1 MHCDWHLT
9 KWSYIRLTFPEKDR
23 DMAQISTGKPA
34 PRPRRNLVA
43 EVADGLR
50 AQITEGRFAVGDRL
64 PSEAQL
70 TDAFS
75 VSRTV
80 VREAIAALRAD
91 GLVEPRQG
99 AGVFVLEP
107 VAAAQKPFQI
117 VDLDKISSII
127 EMLELR
133 TAVEME
139 AAALAAAR
147 RSPAQEEEI
156 YEAESEIR
164 ALAEAGHATTEA
176 DFRFHLAIAR
186 AANNPRFAEF
196 LSVLGAT
203 VIPRSA
209 LQSVGRQRSSDS
221 YIALI
226 SGEHRA
232 IADAIAAGD
241 PDTARDAMRHHL
253 KGSQQRYR
261 NLLRDSSK

>member
-1 MHCDWHLT
+1 
-9 KWSYIRLTFPEKDR
+9 
-23 DMAQISTGKPA
+23 MAESLKNKKPSTA
-34 PRPRRNLVA
+34 RRNLVA
-43 EVADGLR
+43 EVVAQLR
-50 AQITEGRFAVGDRL
+50 ARIVNGEAQTGDRL

-70 TDAFS
+70 TEAYS

-80 VREAIAALRAD
+80 IREAIAALRAD
-91 GLVEPRQG
+91 GLVEARQG

-107 VAAAQKPFQI
+107 KEVAQRPFQI
-117 VDLDKISSII
+117 VDVDKISSII

-133 TAVEME
+133 SAVEME
-139 AAALAAAR
+139 AAALAATR

-164 ALAEAGHATTEA
+164 ALATKGLPTTEA
-176 DFRFHLAIAR
+176 DFRFHKSIAK
-186 AANNPRFAEF
+186 AANNPRFVEF
-196 LSVLGAT
+196 LDVLGQP

-209 LQSVGRQRSSDS
+209 LQSGDRHRSPEA

-226 SGEHRA
+226 SEEHRA

-241 PDTARDAMRHHL
+241 PEAARDAMRLHL

-261 NLLRDSSK
+261 NMLRGS

>member
-1 MHCDWHLT
+1 
-9 KWSYIRLTFPEKDR
+9 
-23 DMAQISTGKPA
+23 MAQVSTDNTA
-34 PRPRRNLVA
+34 PRVRRNLVA
-43 EVADGLR
+43 EVASNLR
-50 AQITEGRFAVGDRL
+50 TRIINGEVQVGDRL

-70 TDAFS
+70 TAEFS

-80 VREAIAALRAD
+80 IREAIATLRAD
-91 GLVEPRQG
+91 NLVEPRQG

-107 VAAAQKPFQI
+107 EESTQRPFQI
-117 VDLDKISSII
+117 VDADKISSII

-133 TAVEME
+133 AAVEME

-156 YEAESEIR
+156 YEAEANIR
-164 ALAEAGHATTEA
+164 ALAKQGLATTDA
-176 DFRFHLAIAR
+176 DFQFHRAIAA

-196 LSVLGAT
+196 LDLLGQT

-209 LQSVGRQRSSDS
+209 LQASGGQRSPDS

-241 PDTARDAMRHHL
+241 PDAARDAMRQHL

-261 NLLRDSSK
+261 NMLRESSK

>member
-1 MHCDWHLT
+1 MKQT
-9 KWSYIRLTFPEKDR
+9 R
-23 DMAQISTGKPA
+23 MQKPA
-34 PRPRRNLVA
+34 PRARRNLVA
-43 EVADGLR
+43 EVVQELR
-50 AQITEGRFAVGDRL
+50 DQIGGGAFAVGDRL

-70 TDAFS
+70 TESFS

-80 VREAIAALRAD
+80 IREAIATLRAD

-107 VAAAQKPFQI
+107 VEAAQRPFQI

-139 AAALAAAR
+139 AAAR

-156 YEAESEIR
+156 YDAEAEVR
-164 ALAEAGHATTEA
+164 ALAREGQATTEA
-176 DFRFHLAIAR
+176 DFRFHRAVAL
-186 AANNPRFAEF
+186 AANNPRFVEF
-196 LSVLGAT
+196 LDVMGPT
-203 VIPRSA
+203 VIPRSN
-209 LQSVGRQRSSDS
+209 LQVSASQRSPES

-241 PDTARDAMRHHL
+241 AGAARDAMRKHL

-261 NLLRDSSK
+261 SLLRDSSK

>member
-1 MHCDWHLT
+1 
-9 KWSYIRLTFPEKDR
+9 
-23 DMAQISTGKPA
+23 MAMASNSKSQ
-34 PRPRRNLVA
+34 PRARGNLVA
-43 EVADGLR
+43 DVVATLRRQIENGEV
-50 AQITEGRFAVGDRL
+50 TPGDRL

-70 TDAFS
+70 TERFG

-99 AGVFVLEP
+99 SGVFVLEP
-107 VAAAQKPFQI
+107 EAIAPRPFQI
-117 VDLDKISSII
+117 VDSERISSIV

-133 TAVEME
+133 SAVEIE

-147 RSPAQEEEI
+147 RSPAQEDEI
-156 YEAESEIR
+156 YDAESEVR
-164 ALAEAGHATTEA
+164 RRAEAGEPTAEA
-176 DFRFHLAIAR
+176 DLRFHLAVAD
-186 AANNPRFAEF
+186 ATNNPRFREF
-196 LSVLGAT
+196 LEVLGQT

-209 LQSVGRQRSSDS
+209 LNETGQRSSDH

-241 PDTARDAMRHHL
+241 ADAARDAMRTHL

-261 NLLRDSSK
+261 SLLRSQAK

>member
-1 MHCDWHLT
+1 MAETTT
-9 KWSYIRLTFPEKDR
+9 KRPT
-23 DMAQISTGKPA
+23 
-34 PRPRRNLVA
+34 PRGRRNLVA
-43 EVADGLR
+43 EVVAELR
-50 AQITEGRFAVGDRL
+50 ARIANGDVQVGERL

-70 TDAFS
+70 TEAFS

-80 VREAIAALRAD
+80 IREAIATLRAD

-107 VAAAQKPFQI
+107 AETAQRPFQI
-117 VDLDKISSII
+117 VDVDKISSII

-156 YEAESEIR
+156 YEAEAEIR
-164 ALAEAGHATTEA
+164 ALARKGLATTEA
-176 DFRFHLAIAR
+176 DFRFHRAIAV

-196 LSVLGAT
+196 LDVLGQS

-209 LQSVGRQRSSDS
+209 LQTSGGQRSPDG
-221 YIALI
+221 YISLI

-241 PDTARDAMRHHL
+241 SDAARDAMRQHL

-261 NLLRDSSK
+261 NMLRASSK

>member
-1 MHCDWHLT
+1 MT
-9 KWSYIRLTFPEKDR
+9 ETT
-23 DMAQISTGKPA
+23 TGRTA
-34 PRPRRNLVA
+34 PRIRRNLVA
-43 EVADGLR
+43 GVVDELR
-50 AQITEGRFAVGDRL
+50 TRIAGGEFEVGDRL

-70 TDAFS
+70 TDTYS

-80 VREAIAALRAD
+80 IREAIATLRAD

-107 VAAAQKPFQI
+107 AETVQRPFQI
-117 VDLDKISSII
+117 ADVDKISQII

-156 YEAESEIR
+156 YEAAAAIV
-164 ALAEAGHATTEA
+164 ALSQKGLATTEA
-176 DFRFHLAIAR
+176 DFIFHRAIAV
-186 AANNPRFAEF
+186 ATNNPRFAEF
-196 LSVLGAT
+196 LDVLGEAL
-203 VIPRSA
+203 IPRSA
-209 LQSVGRQRSSDS
+209 LQASSTLRSPDS
-221 YIALI
+221 YIAMI

-241 PDTARDAMRHHL
+241 PEAARDAMRLHL

-261 NLLRDSSK
+261 NMLRDSSK

>member
-1 MHCDWHLT
+1 
-9 KWSYIRLTFPEKDR
+9 
-23 DMAQISTGKPA
+23 MAETPQK
-34 PRPRRNLVA
+34 RPSARGRRNLVS
-43 EVADGLR
+43 EVAAGLR
-50 AQITEGRFAVGDRL
+50 GRIEKGEFDVGDRL

-70 TDAFS
+70 TEAFS

-107 VAAAQKPFQI
+107 ASSVQRPFHVI
-117 VDLDKISSII
+117 DVDKISSII
-127 EMLELR
+127 EVLELR

-139 AAALAAAR
+139 AAALAAVR

-156 YEAESEIR
+156 YEAEAEIR
-164 ALAEAGHATTEA
+164 RLAQQGQPTTEA
-176 DFRFHLAIAR
+176 DFRLHRAIAV

-196 LSVLGAT
+196 LDLMGQT

-209 LQSVGRQRSSDS
+209 LQTANGPRSPDA
-221 YIALI
+221 YINMI
-226 SGEHRA
+226 STEHRA

-241 PDTARDAMRHHL
+241 ADAARDAMRDHL

-261 NLLRDSSK
+261 NLLRNS

>member
-1 MHCDWHLT
+1 
-9 KWSYIRLTFPEKDR
+9 
-23 DMAQISTGKPA
+23 MAQTSTEKNSTRG
-34 PRPRRNLVA
+34 RRNLVA
-43 EVADGLR
+43 EVVSELR
-50 AQITEGRFAVGDRL
+50 TRIASGDVQVGERL
-64 PSEAQL
+64 PSEAKL
-70 TDAFS
+70 TEDFS

-80 VREAIAALRAD
+80 VREAIATLRAD

-107 VAAAQKPFQI
+107 AETVQRPFQI
-117 VDLDKISSII
+117 ADVDKISSII

-156 YEAESEIR
+156 YEAEAEIR
-164 ALAEAGHATTEA
+164 NLAQKGLTTTDA
-176 DFRFHLAIAR
+176 DFRFHRAIAQ
-186 AANNPRFAEF
+186 ASNNPRFAEF
-196 LSVLGAT
+196 LDVLGQT

-209 LQSVGRQRSSDS
+209 LQAGTQQRSPES

-226 SGEHRA
+226 SSEHRA
-232 IADAIAAGD
+232 IADAIAAGE
-241 PDTARDAMRHHL
+241 PETARDAMRLHL

-261 NLLRDSSK
+261 NMLREP

>member
-1 MHCDWHLT
+1 MAET
-9 KWSYIRLTFPEKDR
+9 TEKR
-23 DMAQISTGKPA
+23 TSPGG
-34 PRPRRNLVA
+34 RRNLVS
-43 EVADGLR
+43 EVATGLR
-50 AQITEGRFAVGDRL
+50 GRIEKGEFEVGDRL

-70 TDAFS
+70 TEAYS

-107 VAAAQKPFQI
+107 SIGIQRPFQI
-117 VDLDKISSII
+117 LDVDKISSII

-139 AAALAAAR
+139 AAALAATR

-156 YEAESEIR
+156 YEAE
-164 ALAEAGHATTEA
+164 A
-176 DFRFHLAIAR
+176 DFRLHRAIAV

-196 LSVLGAT
+196 LDLMGPS

-209 LQSVGRQRSSDS
+209 LQASGVHRSPDS
-221 YIALI
+221 YISLI
-226 SGEHRA
+226 SSEHRA

-241 PDTARDAMRHHL
+241 ADGARDAMRRHL

-261 NLLRDSSK
+261 NMLRKP

>member
-1 MHCDWHLT
+1 MAET
-9 KWSYIRLTFPEKDR
+9 TEKR
-23 DMAQISTGKPA
+23 TSPGG
-34 PRPRRNLVA
+34 RRNLVS
-43 EVADGLR
+43 EVATGLR
-50 AQITEGRFAVGDRL
+50 GRIEKGEFEVGDRL

-70 TDAFS
+70 TEAYS

-107 VAAAQKPFQI
+107 SIGIQRPFQI
-117 VDLDKISSII
+117 LDVDKISSII

-133 TAVEME
+133 TAVEIE
-139 AAALAAAR
+139 AAALAATR

-156 YEAESEIR
+156 YEAEAKIR
-164 ALAEAGHATTEA
+164 ALAQTGEDTTEA
-176 DFRFHLAIAR
+176 DFRLHRAIAV

-196 LSVLGAT
+196 LDLMGPS

-209 LQSVGRQRSSDS
+209 LQASGAHRSPDS
-221 YIALI
+221 YISLI
-226 SGEHRA
+226 SSEHRA
-232 IADAIAAGD
+232 IADAIVAGD
-241 PDTARDAMRHHL
+241 ADGARDAMRRHL

-261 NLLRDSSK
+261 NMLRKP

>member
-1 MHCDWHLT
+1 
-9 KWSYIRLTFPEKDR
+9 
-23 DMAQISTGKPA
+23 MAQTPQKRTS
-34 PRPRRNLVA
+34 PRGRRNLVS
-43 EVADGLR
+43 EVTAGLR
-50 AQITEGRFAVGDRL
+50 TRIESGEFDVGDRL

-70 TDAFS
+70 TEAFS

-107 VAAAQKPFQI
+107 SASVQRPFQI
-117 VDLDKISSII
+117 VDVDKISSII

-139 AAALAAAR
+139 AAALAATR

-156 YEAESEIR
+156 YEAEAEIR
-164 ALAEAGHATTEA
+164 ALAQKGEATTEA
-176 DFRFHLAIAR
+176 DFRLHRAIAV

-196 LSVLGAT
+196 LDLMGPS

-209 LQSVGRQRSSDS
+209 LQGDGGQRSPDS
-221 YIALI
+221 YINLI
-226 SGEHRA
+226 SNEHRA

-241 PDTARDAMRHHL
+241 ADAARDAMRHHL

-261 NLLRDSSK
+261 NMLRNS

>member
-1 MHCDWHLT
+1 MKQT
-9 KWSYIRLTFPEKDR
+9 R
-23 DMAQISTGKPA
+23 MQKPA
-34 PRPRRNLVA
+34 PRARRNLVA
-43 EVADGLR
+43 EVVQELR
-50 AQITEGRFAVGDRL
+50 DQIGGGAFAVGDRL

-70 TDAFS
+70 TESFS

-80 VREAIAALRAD
+80 IREAIATLRAD

-107 VAAAQKPFQI
+107 VEAAQRPFQI

-147 RSPAQEEEI
+147 RSPAPEEEI
-156 YEAESEIR
+156 YDAEAEVR
-164 ALAEAGHATTEA
+164 ALAREGQATTEA
-176 DFRFHLAIAR
+176 DFRFHRAVAL
-186 AANNPRFAEF
+186 AANNPRFVEF
-196 LSVLGAT
+196 LDVMGPT
-203 VIPRSA
+203 VIPRSN
-209 LQSVGRQRSSDS
+209 LQVSASQRSPES

-241 PDTARDAMRHHL
+241 AGAARDAMRKHL

-261 NLLRDSSK
+261 SLLRDSSK

>member
-1 MHCDWHLT
+1 MT
-9 KWSYIRLTFPEKDR
+9 QPSPDR
-23 DMAQISTGKPA
+23 PA
-34 PRPRRNLVA
+34 RRGRRNLVA
-43 EVADGLR
+43 EVVAELR
-50 AQITEGRFAVGDRL
+50 TQIASGDVQVGDRL

-70 TDAFS
+70 TEAFS

-80 VREAIAALRAD
+80 IREAIATLRAD

-99 AGVFVLEP
+99 AGVFVLAPADP
-107 VAAAQKPFQI
+107 VQRPFQI
-117 VDLDKISSII
+117 VDVDKISSII

-156 YEAESEIR
+156 YEAEAEIR
-164 ALAEAGHATTEA
+164 ALAQQGLATTEA
-176 DFRFHLAIAR
+176 DFRFHRAIAA

-196 LSVLGAT
+196 LDVLGQS

-209 LQSVGRQRSSDS
+209 LQAGNGQRSPDS
-221 YIALI
+221 YITLI

-261 NLLRDSSK
+261 NMLRDTSK

>member
-1 MHCDWHLT
+1 MAETTT
-9 KWSYIRLTFPEKDR
+9 KRPT
-23 DMAQISTGKPA
+23 
-34 PRPRRNLVA
+34 PRGRRNLVA
-43 EVADGLR
+43 EVVAELR
-50 AQITEGRFAVGDRL
+50 ARIANGDVLVGERL

-70 TDAFS
+70 TEAFS

-80 VREAIAALRAD
+80 IREAIATLRAD

-107 VAAAQKPFQI
+107 AETAQRPFQI
-117 VDLDKISSII
+117 VDVDKISSII

-156 YEAESEIR
+156 YEAEAEIR
-164 ALAEAGHATTEA
+164 ALAKKGLATTEA
-176 DFRFHLAIAR
+176 DFRFHRAIAV

-196 LSVLGAT
+196 LDVLGQS

-209 LQSVGRQRSSDS
+209 LQTSGGQRSPDG
-221 YIALI
+221 YISLI

-241 PDTARDAMRHHL
+241 SDAARDAMRQHL

-261 NLLRDSSK
+261 NMLRDSSK

>member
-1 MHCDWHLT
+1 MT
-9 KWSYIRLTFPEKDR
+9 KTPLKNTS
-23 DMAQISTGKPA
+23 SGG
-34 PRPRRNLVA
+34 RRNLVS
-43 EVADGLR
+43 EVTAGLR
-50 AQITEGRFAVGDRL
+50 GRIESGEFEVGDRL

-70 TDAFS
+70 TEAFS

-99 AGVFVLEP
+99 AGVFVQEP
-107 VAAAQKPFQI
+107 SASIQRSFQI
-117 VDLDKISSII
+117 VDMDKISSIV
-127 EMLELR
+127 EMLEFR

-139 AAALAAAR
+139 AAALAATR

-156 YEAESEIR
+156 YEAEAEIR
-164 ALAEAGHATTEA
+164 ALAQRGEATTEA
-176 DFRFHLAIAR
+176 DFRLHRAIAT

-196 LSVLGAT
+196 LDLMGQS

-209 LQSVGRQRSSDS
+209 LKARGEQRSPDS
-221 YIALI
+221 YINLI
-226 SGEHRA
+226 SDEHRA

-241 PDTARDAMRHHL
+241 AEAARDAMRRHL

-261 NLLRDSSK
+261 NMLRRP